1 MEGRVL
7 KTGSRGKF
15 LGKFRVNLFFF
26 FLFQSNPGGNS
37 KLNVV

>member
-15 LGKFRVNLFFF
+15 LGKFRVNLLF